1 MPKDKP
7 EKKAKDQPDMNAAPA
22 PSKKAAGKAVTTAA
36 AASGEVRAK
45 VKKPAKEPAK
55 AAPTTASAAPAKAS
69 PVTAQAEPA
78 VAKET
83 EAPKADAVAEKHAPV
98 VKVRRQ
104 VLTASEQRMEENKPG
119 GAQPAPVAPA
129 SPAPTASL
137 TPPAAHPVTPAIT
150 PADRHAE
157 SSPAVADDA
166 ATAAQQLRDKIVVIK
181 PPIIVKDLA
190 AKLGLKPYQIIH
202 HLMEMNIFT
211 SANQALEEEVARKLS
226 TKLGFTFEIE
236 KREKGAG
243 LVHAPAKIVE
253 PTKGP
258 VPIAPSELQ
267 SRPPVITFMG
277 HVDHGKT
284 SLLDAIR
291 KAHVAAG
298 EAGGITQHIG
308 AYTVKR
314 GTQTI
319 TFLDT
324 PGHEAFT
331 AMRARGANVTDIVVL
346 VVAADDGIMPT
357 TLEAINHARAAK
369 VQLMV
374 AINKIDLPGANLVR
388 VKGQLQEQGLVAEE
402 YGGDTIICE
411 VSATKGIGI
420 EKLLEMM
427 LLQAEILELRANPR
441 GLSRGTVI
449 EAQFEQGRGP
459 TSTVLVQQGTLRVG
473 DAILA
478 GPYYGRVKALINDL
492 GQQVKEAGPSI
503 PVKVLGLD
511 GAPSPGE
518 EYNILKNEKEAREL
532 AENRRDKLRLGKL
545 EAPPRVTLENLFEAI
560 ADEKHKVFK
569 LIIKGDVQGSVE
581 AIVTA
586 LKKIDSDKIDLD
598 IVLSSAGA
606 ISESDILLAKAS
618 QAVVI
623 GFNTRTD
630 NAAANAAKRE
640 GVQIKLFSI
649 IYELIDQVKEAMA
662 GLLDPELRETAL
674 GTALVK
680 QVFQLSK
687 FPVAGCSV
695 VSGRIVRNARAR
707 VVRKR
712 QPIYDGQVV
721 TLKRFQDD
729 AAEVR
734 AGLECGIRLG
744 DFNDYLAD
752 DTIECYQL
760 EKFAQAL

>member
-1 MPKDKP
+1 MLKDKP
-7 EKKAKDQPDMNAAPA
+7 EKKAKHDRTAASAPA
-22 PSKKAAGKAVTTAA
+22 KKAAGKGAVA
-36 AASGEVRAK
+36 AASGEARGKARK
-45 VKKPAKEPAK
+45 PAK
-55 AAPTTASAAPAKAS
+55 AAPTAAPSHGKAKPPVKKEIEKPIAETVAKAP
-69 PVTAQAEPA
+69 PVEPPA
-78 VAKET
+78 
-83 EAPKADAVAEKHAPV
+83 APKA
-98 VKVRRQ
+98 RRQ
-104 VLTASEQRMEENKPG
+104 VLTASEQGMAENKP
-119 GAQPAPVAPA
+119 AVAASAHPKPAATPVPVPTPVPPVAPA
-129 SPAPTASL
+129 GKAADKSAESPL
-137 TPPAAHPVTPAIT
+137 DAA
-150 PADRHAE
+150 PADEAALAAE
-157 SSPAVADDA
+157 
-166 ATAAQQLRDKIVVIK
+166 QLRNKVVVIK
-181 PPIIVKDLA
+181 PPILVKDLA

-211 SANQALEEEVARKLS
+211 SANQAIEEEVARKLCA
-226 TKLGFTFEIE
+226 KLGFTFEIE

-243 LVHAPAKIVE
+243 LVHAPVKIVE
-253 PTKGP
+253 PPKPAP
-258 VPIAPSELQ
+258 VAASDLQ
-267 SRPPVITFMG
+267 PRPPVITFMG

-314 GTQTI
+314 GTHTI

-357 TLEAINHARAAK
+357 TIEAINHARAAK

-402 YGGDTIICE
+402 YGGETIICE

-441 GLSRGTVI
+441 GQSRGTVI

-459 TSTVLVQQGTLRVG
+459 TATVLVQQGTLRIG

-478 GPYYGRVKALINDL
+478 GPYYGRVKALINDV
-492 GQQVKEAGPSI
+492 GQNVKEAGPSI

-518 EYNILKNEKEAREL
+518 EYNVLKNEREAREL
-532 AENRRDKLRLGKL
+532 AEDRRDKLRLGKL

-674 GTALVK
+674 GVAVVK

-695 VSGRIVRNARAR
+695 ASGRIVRNARAR

-712 QPIYDGQVV
+712 QPIYDGQIV

-760 EKFAQAL
+760 EKFAQSL

>member
-1 MPKDKP
+1 MT
-7 EKKAKDQPDMNAAPA
+7 AAPA
-22 PSKKAAGKAVTTAA
+22 PAKKAAGKAVTAA
-36 AASGEVRAK
+36 TASGEAKTK
-45 VKKPAKEPAK
+45 VKKPAKEPVK
-55 AAPTTASAAPAKAS
+55 AISAPEKTRHPVKKTIEKPIAEVAAETPA
-69 PVTAQAEPA
+69 P
-78 VAKET
+78 
-83 EAPKADAVAEKHAPV
+83 APKA
-98 VKVRRQ
+98 RRQ
-104 VLTASEQRMEENKPG
+104 VLTASEQRMSENKPAG
-119 GAQPAPVAPA
+119 SVIKPEAAAVPAPAPVVSVSPAAPA
-129 SPAPTASL
+129 GK
-137 TPPAAHPVTPAIT
+137 
-150 PADRHAE
+150 PADKSAE
-157 SSPAVADDA
+157 SASAADEA
-166 ATAAQQLRDKIVVIK
+166 ALAAQYLRDKIVVIK

-190 AKLGLKPYQIIH
+190 AKLGMKPFQIIH

-211 SANQALEEEVARKLS
+211 GPTQALEEEVARKLCA
-226 TKLGFTFEIE
+226 KLGFTFEIE

-243 LVHAPAKIVE
+243 LVHAPVKIIE
-253 PTKGP
+253 PPKPEP
-258 VPIAPSELQ
+258 VAASELQ
-267 SRPPVITFMG
+267 LRPPVITFMG

-284 SLLDAIR
+284 SLLDTIR

-357 TLEAINHARAAK
+357 TIEAINHARAAK

-441 GLSRGTVI
+441 GQSRGTVI

-459 TSTVLVQQGTLRVG
+459 TATVLVRQGTLRIG

-478 GPYYGRVKALINDL
+478 GPYYGRVKALINDI
-492 GQQVKEAGPSI
+492 GQNVKEAGPSI
-503 PVKVLGLD
+503 PVKILGLD

-518 EYNILKNEKEAREL
+518 EYNVLKNEKEAREL
-532 AENRRDKLRLGKL
+532 AEDRRDKLRLGKL

-560 ADEKHKVFK
+560 ADEKHKVLK

-586 LKKIDSDKIDLD
+586 LKKIDSEKIDLD
-598 IVLSSAGA
+598 VVLSSAGA

-630 NAAANAAKRE
+630 NSAANAAKRE

-649 IYELIDQVKEAMA
+649 IYELIDQVKEAMV

-674 GTALVK
+674 GTAVVK

-760 EKFAQAL
+760 EKFTQSL

>member
-1 MPKDKP
+1 MPTKSTTKAKEPSDVTATPAPAKKAASKAPSSEPKAKAAKPAKEKEPVKKAAEKAETPAKADEPKAEAPAAPEEAKPVEAKKAVAHRPILTASELRMMENKADKP
-7 EKKAKDQPDMNAAPA
+7 ESKPVVSTPEPEAAASAPAAAPA
-22 PSKKAAGKAVTTAA
+22 PAA
-36 AASGEVRAK
+36 ATAK
-45 VKKPAKEPAK
+45 VEVAVE
-55 AAPTTASAAPAKAS
+55 
-69 PVTAQAEPA
+69 QDPA
-78 VAKET
+78 V
-83 EAPKADAVAEKHAPV
+83 
-98 VKVRRQ
+98 
-104 VLTASEQRMEENKPG
+104 
-119 GAQPAPVAPA
+119 
-129 SPAPTASL
+129 
-137 TPPAAHPVTPAIT
+137 
-150 PADRHAE
+150 
-157 SSPAVADDA
+157 
-166 ATAAQQLRDKIVVIK
+166 AAQQLKDKIVVIK

-190 AKLGLKPYQIIH
+190 TKLGLKPYQIIH

-211 SANQALEEEVARKLS
+211 SANQAIEEEVARKLT

-243 LVHAPAKIVE
+243 QIHAPVKIVE
-253 PTKGP
+253 PPKPAP
-258 VPIAPSELQ
+258 VQASELQ
-267 SRPPVITFMG
+267 SRPPVIAFMG

-291 KAHVAAG
+291 KARVAAG

-314 GTQTI
+314 GNSQI

-357 TLEAINHARAAK
+357 TIEAINHAKAAK
-369 VQLMV
+369 VQIMV
-374 AINKIDLPGANLVR
+374 AINKIDLPAANIQR
-388 VKGQLQEQGLVAEE
+388 VKGQLQEQGLVAED
-402 YGGDTIICE
+402 YGGDTIMCE
-411 VSATKGIGI
+411 VSATKGVGI

-427 LLQAEILELRANPR
+427 LLQSEILELKANPR
-441 GLSRGTVI
+441 GLSRGTII

-459 TSTVLVQQGTLRVG
+459 TATVLVQQGTLHVG
-473 DAILA
+473 DAMLA

-492 GQQVKEAGPSI
+492 GQSVKEAGPSI

-532 AENRRDKLRLGKL
+532 ADDRREKLRLGKL
-545 EAPPRVTLENLFEAI
+545 EAPARITLENLFEAI
-560 ADEKHKVFK
+560 ADEKHKVLK

-581 AIVTA
+581 AIVSS
-586 LKKIDSDKIDLD
+586 LKKIESKKIDLE

-618 QAVVI
+618 GAVVI

-630 NAAANAAKRE
+630 NSAANAAKRE

-649 IYELIDQVKEAMA
+649 IYELIDQVKEAMV

-674 GTALVK
+674 GNAVVK
-680 QVFQLSK
+680 QVFNLSK

-695 VSGRIVRNARAR
+695 QSGRVVRNARAR
-707 VVRKR
+707 VMRKR
-712 QPIYDGQVV
+712 QPIYDGQIVA
-721 TLKRFQDD
+721 LKRFQDD

-744 DFNDYLAD
+744 DFNEYMAD
-752 DTIECYQL
+752 DIIECYQL
-760 EKFAQAL
+760 EKFAQTL

>member
-1 MPKDKP
+1 
-7 EKKAKDQPDMNAAPA
+7 MNAAPSPA
-22 PSKKAAGKAVTTAA
+22 KKAAGKTASA
-36 AASGEVRAK
+36 PSEVKGEAK
-45 VKKPAKEPAK
+45 VKARKSAKDPAK
-55 AAPTTASAAPAKAS
+55 APAPA
-69 PVTAQAEPA
+69 P
-78 VAKET
+78 ET
-83 EAPKADAVAEKHAPV
+83 VEAPVKKKIEEPVAAAVPEPTAVVPKAK
-98 VKVRRQ
+98 RQ
-104 VLTASEQRMEENKPG
+104 VLTASEQRMAENKPASTLSPTAPAG
-119 GAQPAPVAPA
+119 TPAPPTAPA
-129 SPAPTASL
+129 AKPAEKTVEASSPG
-137 TPPAAHPVTPAIT
+137 AAPAI
-150 PADRHAE
+150 
-157 SSPAVADDA
+157 DDA
-166 ATAAQQLRDKIVVIK
+166 ALAAQQLNDKIVVIK

-211 SANQALEEEVARKLS
+211 SAGQALEEDVARKLCA
-226 TKLGFTFEIE
+226 KLGFTFEIE

-243 LVHAPAKIVE
+243 LVHAPVKIVE
-253 PTKGP
+253 PPKPAP
-258 VPIAPSELQ
+258 VAASDLQ
-267 SRPPVITFMG
+267 PRPPVITFMG

-291 KAHVAAG
+291 TARVAAG

-314 GTQTI
+314 GNHTI

-331 AMRARGANVTDIVVL
+331 AMRARGATVTDIVIL

-357 TLEAINHARAAK
+357 TIEAIKHARAAK

-441 GLSRGTVI
+441 GPSRGTVI

-459 TSTVLVQQGTLRVG
+459 TATVLVQHGTLHVG
-473 DAILA
+473 DALLA
-478 GPYYGRVKALINDL
+478 GPYYGRVKALINDV
-492 GQQVKEAGPSI
+492 GQNVKEAGPSI

-518 EYNILKNEKEAREL
+518 EYNVLKNEREAREL
-532 AENRRDKLRLGKL
+532 AEDRRDKLRLGKL

-560 ADEKHKVFK
+560 ADEKHKVLK

-586 LKKIDSDKIDLD
+586 LKKIDSKKIDLD

-649 IYELIDQVKEAMA
+649 IYELIDQVKEAMV
-662 GLLDPELRETAL
+662 GLLDPELRETPL
-674 GTALVK
+674 GTASVK
-680 QVFQLSK
+680 QVFNLSK

-695 VSGRIVRNARAR
+695 ISGRIVRNARAR

-744 DFNDYLAD
+744 DFNDYLVD

-760 EKFAQAL
+760 EKFTQTL

>member
-1 MPKDKP
+1 MTKDTST
-7 EKKAKDQPDMNAAPA
+7 KKAKDQPDVTAASSAPA
-22 PSKKAAGKAVTTAA
+22 KKAAVKAAPGEAKAKAV
-36 AASGEVRAK
+36 
-45 VKKPAKEPAK
+45 KPAKDKEPVK
-55 AAPTTASAAPAKAS
+55 PSAAPEKVETPES
-69 PVTAQAEPA
+69 VEPEKPAE
-78 VAKET
+78 VKV
-83 EAPKADAVAEKHAPV
+83 KAPV
-98 VKVRRQ
+98 RRPL
-104 VLTASEQRMEENKPG
+104 LTASELRMMENKADAP
-119 GAQPAPVAPA
+119 ASQPEKVEAAPVVAPA
-129 SPAPTASL
+129 ASSTPTQAQSAAKSAENFAS
-137 TPPAAHPVTPAIT
+137 T
-150 PADRHAE
+150 
-157 SSPAVADDA
+157 ADDA
-166 ATAAQQLRDKIVVIK
+166 ALAAQQLKDKAVVIK

-211 SANQALEEEVARKLS
+211 SANQALEEDVARKLCV
-226 TKLGFTFEIE
+226 KLGFTFEIE

-243 LVHAPAKIVE
+243 QVHAPVKIVE
-253 PTKGP
+253 PPKPEP
-258 VPIAPSELQ
+258 VVASDLQ
-267 SRPPVITFMG
+267 PRPPVITFMG

-291 KAHVAAG
+291 KARVASG

-314 GTQTI
+314 GNNTI

-346 VVAADDGIMPT
+346 VVAADDGIMAT
-357 TLEAINHARAAK
+357 TVEAINHARAAK

-374 AINKIDLPGANLVR
+374 AINKIDLPGANLQR

-427 LLQAEILELRANPR
+427 LLQAEVLELKANPR
-441 GLSRGTVI
+441 GHSRGTVI

-459 TSTVLVQQGTLRVG
+459 TSTILVQQGTLRVG

-478 GPYYGRVKALINDL
+478 GPFYGRVKALINDL
-492 GQQVKEAGPSI
+492 GQSVKEAGPSI
-503 PVKVLGLD
+503 PVKILGLD

-518 EYNILKNEKEAREL
+518 EYNVLKNEKEAREL
-532 AENRRDKLRLGKL
+532 AEDRRDKLRLGKL
-545 EAPPRVTLENLFEAI
+545 EAPPRMTLENLFTAI
-560 ADEKHKVFK
+560 ADEKHKVLK

-586 LKKIDSDKIDLD
+586 LKKIESKKIDLE
-598 IVLSSAGA
+598 IVLSSVGA

-618 QAVVI
+618 GAVVI

-630 NAAANAAKRE
+630 NSAANAAKRE

-649 IYELIDQVKEAMA
+649 IYELIDQVKEAMV

-687 FPVAGCSV
+687 FPVAGCTVS
-695 VSGRIVRNARAR
+695 SGRIVRNARAR

-721 TLKRFQDD
+721 ALKRFQDD
-729 AAEVR
+729 ASEVR

-744 DFNDYLAD
+744 DFNEYLAD
-752 DTIECYQL
+752 DIIECYQL
-760 EKFAQAL
+760 EKFTQSL

>member
-1 MPKDKP
+1 
-7 EKKAKDQPDMNAAPA
+7 
-22 PSKKAAGKAVTTAA
+22 
-36 AASGEVRAK
+36 
-45 VKKPAKEPAK
+45 
-55 AAPTTASAAPAKAS
+55 
-69 PVTAQAEPA
+69 
-78 VAKET
+78 
-83 EAPKADAVAEKHAPV
+83 
-98 VKVRRQ
+98 
-104 VLTASEQRMEENKPG
+104 
-119 GAQPAPVAPA
+119 
-129 SPAPTASL
+129 
-137 TPPAAHPVTPAIT
+137 
-150 PADRHAE
+150 
-157 SSPAVADDA
+157 
-166 ATAAQQLRDKIVVIK
+166 
-181 PPIIVKDLA
+181 
-190 AKLGLKPYQIIH
+190 LKPYQLIH

-211 SANQALEEEVARKLS
+211 SAGQALEEDVARKLCV
-226 TKLGFTFEIE
+226 KLGFTFEIE

-243 LVHAPAKIVE
+243 LVHAPVKIVE
-253 PTKGP
+253 PPKPEP
-258 VPIAPSELQ
+258 VAASDLQ
-267 SRPPVITFMG
+267 QRPPVITFMG

-314 GTQTI
+314 GNHTI

-346 VVAADDGIMPT
+346 VVAADDGMMPT
-357 TLEAINHARAAK
+357 TIEAINHARAAK
-369 VQLMV
+369 VQIMV
-374 AINKIDLPGANLVR
+374 AINKIDLPGSNLNR
-388 VKGQLQEQGLVAEE
+388 VKGQLQEHGLVPEE

-459 TSTVLVQQGTLRVG
+459 TATVLVQQGTLRVG

-478 GPYYGRVKALINDL
+478 GPFYGRVKALINDV
-492 GQQVKEAGPSI
+492 GQNVKEAGPSI
-503 PVKVLGLD
+503 PVKILGLD

-518 EYNILKNEKEAREL
+518 EYNVLKNEKEAREL
-532 AENRRDKLRLGKL
+532 AEDRRDKLRLGKL
-545 EAPPRVTLENLFEAI
+545 EAPPRITLENLFEAI

-581 AIVTA
+581 AIVA
-586 LKKIDSDKIDLD
+586 SLKKIDSKKIDLD
-598 IVLSSAGA
+598 IVLASAGA

-630 NAAANAAKRE
+630 NSAANAAKRE

-674 GTALVK
+674 GVAAVK
-680 QVFQLSK
+680 QVFHLSK

-712 QPIYDGQVV
+712 QPIYDGAIV

-729 AAEVR
+729 ASEVR

-760 EKFAQAL
+760 EKFAQSL

>member
-1 MPKDKP
+1 MDGKYPSAALP
-7 EKKAKDQPDMNAAPA
+7 SPSLQKARRSGGP
-22 PSKKAAGKAVTTAA
+22 A
-36 AASGEVRAK
+36 AASAC
-45 VKKPAKEPAK
+45 
-55 AAPTTASAAPAKAS
+55 
-69 PVTAQAEPA
+69 
-78 VAKET
+78 
-83 EAPKADAVAEKHAPV
+83 
-98 VKVRRQ
+98 
-104 VLTASEQRMEENKPG
+104 
-119 GAQPAPVAPA
+119 
-129 SPAPTASL
+129 
-137 TPPAAHPVTPAIT
+137 AAHAHAKPVESHLSS
-150 PADRHAE
+150 ADE
-157 SSPAVADDA
+157 A
-166 ATAAQQLRDKIVVIK
+166 ALAAQHLKDKVVVIK

-211 SANQALEEEVARKLS
+211 SANQALEEEVARKLCA
-226 TKLGFTFEIE
+226 KLGFTFEIE

-243 LVHAPAKIVE
+243 LVHAPVKIVE

-258 VPIAPSELQ
+258 VAVEPSELQ

-291 KAHVAAG
+291 KTQVASG

-314 GTQTI
+314 GNQTI

-357 TLEAINHARAAK
+357 TIEAINHARAAK

-388 VKGQLQEQGLVAEE
+388 VKGQLQEQGLVPEE

-427 LLQAEILELRANPR
+427 LLQSEVLELKANPR
-441 GLSRGTVI
+441 GHSRGTVI

-459 TSTVLVQQGTLRVG
+459 TSTVLVQQGTLHVG

-478 GPYYGRVKALINDL
+478 GPFYGRVKALINDM
-492 GQQVKEAGPSI
+492 GQNVKEAGPSI
-503 PVKVLGLD
+503 PVKILGLD

-518 EYNILKNEKEAREL
+518 EYNVLKNEREAREL
-532 AENRRDKLRLGKL
+532 AEDRRDKLRLGKL
-545 EAPPRVTLENLFEAI
+545 EAPAKITLENLFEAI
-560 ADEKHKVFK
+560 ADEKHKVLK

-581 AIVTA
+581 AIVTS
-586 LKKIDSDKIDLD
+586 LKKIDSKKIDLD
-598 IVLSSAGA
+598 IVLASAGA

-649 IYELIDQVKEAMA
+649 IYELIDQVKEAMV

-707 VVRKR
+707 VMRKR
-712 QPIYDGQVV
+712 QPIYDGAVV

-729 AAEVR
+729 ASEVR

-760 EKFAQAL
+760 EKFTQTL

>member
-1 MPKDKP
+1 MPKEKP
-7 EKKAKDQPDMNAAPA
+7 QKKAKDEPEMNAAPA
-22 PSKKAAGKAVTTAA
+22 PAKKAKAST
-36 AASGEVRAK
+36 GETK
-45 VKKPAKEPAK
+45 AK
-55 AAPTTASAAPAKAS
+55 AAKAPKGAKAPESELVAPVAKTEAAAPS
-69 PVTAQAEPA
+69 PAAPIAPPEKEPDA
-78 VAKET
+78 R
-83 EAPKADAVAEKHAPV
+83 PK
-98 VKVRRQ
+98 RQ
-104 VLTASEQRMEENKPG
+104 VLTASEQRMEENN
-119 GAQPAPVAPA
+119 APA
-129 SPAPTASL
+129 EVKKPAAAPTPEAKPTAPAASA
-137 TPPAAHPVTPAIT
+137 PPAAPAAAKAGGETVSHPP
-150 PADRHAE
+150 E
-157 SSPAVADDA
+157 DA
-166 ATAAQQLRDKIVVIK
+166 ALAAQQLRDKIVVIK

-190 AKLGLKPYQIIH
+190 QKLGLKGFQIIH

-211 SANQALEEEVARKLS
+211 GPTQALEEEVARKLS
-226 TKLGFTFEIE
+226 AKLGFTFEIE

-243 LVHAPAKIVE
+243 QVHAPVKIVE
-253 PTKGP
+253 PPKPEP
-258 VPIAPSELQ
+258 VAASDLAP
-267 SRPPVITFMG
+267 RPPVITLMG

-291 KAHVAAG
+291 KARVAAG

-314 GTQTI
+314 GNQTI

-331 AMRARGANVTDIVVL
+331 AMRARGAKTTDIVVL

-357 TLEAINHARAAK
+357 TLEAIQHARAAK

-374 AINKIDLPGANLVR
+374 AINKIDLPSANLNR
-388 VKGQLQEQGLVAEE
+388 VKGQLQEQGLVPEE
-402 YGGDTIICE
+402 YGGETIICE

-427 LLQAEILELRANPR
+427 LLQAEVLELRANPK
-441 GLSRGTVI
+441 GQSRGVVI
-449 EAQFEQGRGP
+449 ESQFEQGRGP
-459 TSTVLVQQGTLRVG
+459 TATVLVQQGTLQVG

-478 GPYYGRVKALINDL
+478 GPFYGRVKALINDL
-492 GQQVKEAGPSI
+492 GQNVKEAGPSI
-503 PVKVLGLD
+503 PVKILGLD

-518 EYNILKNEKEAREL
+518 EYNVLKHEREAREL
-532 AENRRDKLRLGKL
+532 AEDRRDKLRLGKL
-545 EAPPRVTLENLFEAI
+545 EAPPRMTLENLFEAI
-560 ADEKHKVFK
+560 ADEKHKVLK
-569 LIIKGDVQGSVE
+569 LILKGDVQGSVE
-581 AIVTA
+581 AIVTS
-586 LKKIDSDKIDLD
+586 LKKIESTKIDLD
-598 IVLSSAGA
+598 IVSGA
-606 ISESDILLAKAS
+606 VGPISESDILLAKAS
-618 QAVVI
+618 NAVVI

-649 IYELIDQVKEAMA
+649 IYELIDQVKEAMV
-662 GLLDPELRETAL
+662 GMLDPELRESSL
-674 GTALVK
+674 GSAVVK

-695 VSGRIVRNARAR
+695 TSGRIVRNGRAR

-712 QPIYDGQVV
+712 QPIYDGAVV

-744 DFNDYLAD
+744 DFNDYLVD
-752 DTIECYQL
+752 DIIECYQL
-760 EKFAQAL
+760 EKVPQGL

>member
-1 MPKDKP
+1 
-7 EKKAKDQPDMNAAPA
+7 MNAAPA
-22 PSKKAAGKAVTTAA
+22 PAKKAAGKAAST
-36 AASGEVRAK
+36 SGEAALAESKGENKAK
-45 VKKPAKEPAK
+45 AKKPAKEPAK
-55 AAPTTASAAPAKAS
+55 AAPLSHP
-69 PVTAQAEPA
+69 AEPA
-78 VAKET
+78 AAKEVAKPVT
-83 EAPKADAVAEKHAPV
+83 DAAARPAAAPPKPK
-98 VKVRRQ
+98 RQ
-104 VLTASEQRMEENKPG
+104 VLTASEQRMMENKPADG
-119 GAQPAPVAPA
+119 VLPGPVAPASAAPAAVPTAQVAPPTAPVAPA
-129 SPAPTASL
+129 A
-137 TPPAAHPVTPAIT
+137 
-150 PADRHAE
+150 PADKPAE
-157 SSPAVADDA
+157 SLPSGADDA
-166 ATAAQQLRDKIVVIK
+166 AIAAQQLRDKIVVIK

-211 SANQALEEEVARKLS
+211 SANQALEEEVGRKLA

-243 LVHAPAKIVE
+243 LVHAPVKIVE
-253 PTKGP
+253 PPKQAP
-258 VPIAPSELQ
+258 VAASELQ
-267 SRPPVITFMG
+267 ARPPVITFMG

-357 TLEAINHARAAK
+357 TIEAINHARAAK
-369 VQLMV
+369 VPIMV

-441 GLSRGTVI
+441 GQSRGTVI

-459 TSTVLVQQGTLRVG
+459 TATVLVQQGTLRVG

-478 GPYYGRVKALINDL
+478 GPYYGRIKALINDV

-518 EYNILKNEKEAREL
+518 EYNVLKNEREAREL
-532 AENRRDKLRLGKL
+532 AEDRRDKLRLGKL

-598 IVLSSAGA
+598 IVLSTAGA

-760 EKFAQAL
+760 EKFPQSL

>member
-7 EKKAKDQPDMNAAPA
+7 EPKPADQPDMNATPTPA
-22 PSKKAAGKAVTTAA
+22 KKAAAKSP
-36 AASGEVRAK
+36 SGEAK
-45 VKKPAKEPAK
+45 PKAKKPAKEPVA
-55 AAPTTASAAPAKAS
+55 TAAPAT
-69 PVTAQAEPA
+69 VEA
-78 VAKET
+78 VEAKV
-83 EAPKADAVAEKHAPV
+83 EAPVKVEAAPV
-98 VKVRRQ
+98 AAPVEEAPVIIRQ
-104 VLTASEQRMEENKPG
+104 RQPTLTASERRMAENRPAG
-119 GAQPAPVAPA
+119 SPPEPPPVVAPAPVAT
-129 SPAPTASL
+129 PAP
-137 TPPAAHPVTPAIT
+137 AAPK
-150 PADRHAE
+150 PADATA
-157 SSPAVADDA
+157 AVVDEA
-166 ATAAQQLRDKIVVIK
+166 ALAAQQLKDKIVVIK

-190 AKLGLKPYQIIH
+190 AKLGMKPFQIIH

-211 SANQALEEEVARKLS
+211 GPTQALEEDIARKLS

-243 LVHAPAKIVE
+243 LVHAPVKIVE
-253 PTKGP
+253 PPKPAP
-258 VPIAPSELQ
+258 VAASELQ
-267 SRPPVITFMG
+267 HRPPVITFMG

-284 SLLDAIR
+284 SLLDSIR
-291 KAHVAAG
+291 KAHVASG

-314 GTQTI
+314 GENLI

-374 AINKIDLPGANLVR
+374 AINKIDLPGANLNR
-388 VKGQLQEQGLVAEE
+388 VKGQLQEHGLVPEE

-473 DAILA
+473 DALLA
-478 GPYYGRVKALINDL
+478 GPFYGRIKALINDL

-518 EYNILKNEKEAREL
+518 EYNVLKNEKEAREL
-532 AENRRDKLRLGKL
+532 AEDRRHKLRLGKL
-545 EAPPRVTLENLFEAI
+545 EAPPRMTLENLFTAI
-560 ADEKHKVFK
+560 ADEKHKVLK

-586 LKKIDSDKIDLD
+586 LKKIDSKKIDLD
-598 IVLSSAGA
+598 IVMASAGA

-618 QAVVI
+618 NAVVI

-649 IYELIDQVKEAMA
+649 IYELIDQVKEAMV

-674 GTALVK
+674 GVASVK

-687 FPVAGCSV
+687 FPVAGCTV

-729 AAEVR
+729 ASEVR

-760 EKFAQAL
+760 EKFTQSL

>member
-1 MPKDKP
+1 MPKEEKVATRP
-7 EKKAKDQPDMNAAPA
+7 AAPRSPKKA
-22 PSKKAAGKAVTTAA
+22 S
-36 AASGEVRAK
+36 
-45 VKKPAKEPAK
+45 AK
-55 AAPTTASAAPAKAS
+55 AAPATAGDKPRPAAKAAKTAAPKAAPKKPEPAPVEAAAAPA
-69 PVTAQAEPA
+69 AEAKKPA
-78 VAKET
+78 
-83 EAPKADAVAEKHAPV
+83 P
-98 VKVRRQ
+98 RRSL
-104 VLTASEQRMEENKPG
+104 LTASEQRHEDNKP
-119 GAQPAPVAPA
+119 AAPAADKAAPEASAPAKAPAAAPV
-129 SPAPTASL
+129 
-137 TPPAAHPVTPAIT
+137 PAAAAAPVKGADSAPGPGDEAAI
-150 PADRHAE
+150 
-157 SSPAVADDA
+157 
-166 ATAAQQLRDKIVVIK
+166 AAQQLREKLVVIK

-190 AKLGLKPYQIIH
+190 AKLALKPYQIIH

-211 SANQALEEEVARKLS
+211 SAAQSLEEEVARKLC

-243 LVHAPAKIVE
+243 QVHAPVKIVE
-253 PTKGP
+253 PPKPEP
-258 VPIAPSELQ
+258 VEASDLQ

-291 KAHVAAG
+291 QARVAAG
-298 EAGGITQHIG
+298 EAGGITQHMG

-314 GTQTI
+314 GTHTI

-346 VVAADDGIMPT
+346 VVAADDGVMPT
-357 TLEAINHARAAK
+357 TIEAINHARAAK

-402 YGGDTIICE
+402 YGGETIICE

-427 LLQAEILELRANPR
+427 LLQAEVLELKANPR

-459 TSTVLVQQGTLRVG
+459 TATVLVQHGTLTVG
-473 DAILA
+473 DAVLA

-492 GQQVKEAGPSI
+492 GQNVKEAGPSI
-503 PVKVLGLD
+503 PVKILGLN

-518 EYNILKNEKEAREL
+518 EYNVLKNEREARVL
-532 AENRRDKLRLGKL
+532 AEDRADKIRLGKL
-545 EAPPRVTLENLFEAI
+545 EAPARVTLENLFEAI
-560 ADEKHKVFK
+560 ADEQRKVLK

-581 AIVTA
+581 AIVTS
-586 LKKIDSDKIDLD
+586 LKKIESKKIDLE
-598 IVLSSAGA
+598 IVLASAGA

-630 NAAANAAKRE
+630 NSAANAAKRE

-649 IYELIDQVKEAMA
+649 IYELIDQVKEAMV
-662 GLLDPELRETAL
+662 GMLDPELRETHL

-695 VSGRIVRNARAR
+695 QSGRIVRNARAR
-707 VVRKR
+707 VLRRR
-712 QPIYDGQVV
+712 QPIYDGAVV

-744 DFNDYLAD
+744 DFNEYLAED
-752 DTIECYQL
+752 VIECYQL
-760 EKFAQAL
+760 EKFTQTL

>member
-1 MPKDKP
+1 MPKDKLEKTATAKP
-7 EKKAKDQPDMNAAPA
+7 EMTAAPA
-22 PSKKAAGKAVTTAA
+22 PVKKAAAK
-36 AASGEVRAK
+36 AASGETK
-45 VKKPAKEPAK
+45 AK
-55 AAPTTASAAPAKAS
+55 ATKSVVKAS
-69 PVTAQAEPA
+69 PAPEKAEPSA
-78 VAKET
+78 EIKNPEPVSAPVT
-83 EAPKADAVAEKHAPV
+83 PKAKRHI
-98 VKVRRQ
+98 
-104 VLTASEQRMEENKPG
+104 LTASEQRMMENK
-119 GAQPAPVAPA
+119 GAGHSKPEPAAPTSTPEAAASTAVTVPAPAAKPA
-129 SPAPTASL
+129 DKPVESPAAT
-137 TPPAAHPVTPAIT
+137 
-150 PADRHAE
+150 
-157 SSPAVADDA
+157 ADDA
-166 ATAAQQLRDKIVVIK
+166 ALAAQQLRDKIVVIK

-211 SANQALEEEVARKLS
+211 SANQSLEEEVARKLCA
-226 TKLGFTFEIE
+226 KIGFTFEIE

-243 LVHAPAKIVE
+243 LVHAPVKIIE
-253 PTKGP
+253 PPKPAP
-258 VPIAPSELQ
+258 VAASELQ
-267 SRPPVITFMG
+267 PRPPVITFMG

-314 GTQTI
+314 GTHTI

-357 TLEAINHARAAK
+357 TIEAITHARAAK
-369 VQLMV
+369 VQIMV

-459 TSTVLVQQGTLRVG
+459 TATVLVQQGTLHVG

-478 GPYYGRVKALINDL
+478 GPFYGRVKALINDL
-492 GQQVKEAGPSI
+492 GQNVKEAGPSI
-503 PVKVLGLD
+503 PVKILGLD

-518 EYNILKNEKEAREL
+518 EYNVLKNEKEAREL
-532 AENRRDKLRLGKL
+532 AEDRGDKLRLGKL
-545 EAPPRVTLENLFEAI
+545 EAPPRITLENLFEAI
-560 ADEKHKVFK
+560 ADEKHKVLK

-581 AIVTA
+581 AIVA
-586 LKKIDSDKIDLD
+586 SLKKIESKKIDLD
-598 IVLSSAGA
+598 IVSAMAGS

-649 IYELIDQVKEAMA
+649 IYELLDQVKEAMV
-662 GLLDPELRETAL
+662 GLLDPELRETPL
-674 GTALVK
+674 GTAVVK

-695 VSGRIVRNARAR
+695 SSGRIVRNARAR
-707 VVRKR
+707 IVRKR
-712 QPIYDGQVV
+712 QPIYDGAVA

-729 AAEVR
+729 ASEVR

-744 DFNDYLAD
+744 DFNDYLVD
-752 DTIECYQL
+752 DIIECYQL
-760 EKFAQAL
+760 EKFTQSL

>member
-1 MPKDKP
+1 MPKE
-7 EKKAKDQPDMNAAPA
+7 EKAAATTAAPRSTKKVAGKAAPA
-22 PSKKAAGKAVTTAA
+22 EKSAEKSRPAAKSAKAPGEKVPHKKTEETTVEEPIVTPVIETAA
-36 AASGEVRAK
+36 PVEAV
-45 VKKPAKEPAK
+45 EPVE
-55 AAPTTASAAPAKAS
+55 
-69 PVTAQAEPA
+69 PVAEPEP
-78 VAKET
+78 VRKI
-83 EAPKADAVAEKHAPV
+83 APK
-98 VKVRRQ
+98 RSL
-104 VLTASEQRMEENKPG
+104 LTASEQRHIDNMEKAVAG
-119 GAQPAPVAPA
+119 TDAPA
-129 SPAPTASL
+129 AAAPAAASSPAPAK
-137 TPPAAHPVTPAIT
+137 
-150 PADRHAE
+150 E
-157 SSPAVADDA
+157 AVAA
-166 ATAAQQLRDKIVVIK
+166 APAGIDEAALAAQQLRDKIVVIK

-211 SANQALEEEVARKLS
+211 SANQSLEEEVARKLS
-226 TKLGFTFEIE
+226 IKLGFTFEIE

-243 LVHAPAKIVE
+243 QVHAPVKIVE
-253 PTKGP
+253 PPKP
-258 VPIAPSELQ
+258 APAVASELQ
-267 SRPPVITFMG
+267 PRPPVITFMG

-291 KAHVAAG
+291 KARVASG

-314 GTQTI
+314 GTHTI

-331 AMRARGANVTDIVVL
+331 AMRSRGANVTDIVVL

-357 TLEAINHARAAK
+357 TIEAINHARAAK
-369 VQLMV
+369 VQIMV

-402 YGGDTIICE
+402 YGGETIMCE

-427 LLQAEILELRANPR
+427 LLQAEILELKANPHGPAR
-441 GLSRGTVI
+441 GSII
-449 EAQFEQGRGP
+449 ESQFEQGRGP
-459 TSTVLVQQGTLRVG
+459 TATALVRHGTLTVG

-478 GPYYGRVKALINDL
+478 GPFYGRVKALINDL
-492 GQQVKEAGPSI
+492 GQNVKEAGPSI
-503 PVKVLGLD
+503 PVKILGLN

-518 EYNILKNEKEAREL
+518 EFNVLKNEREAREL
-532 AENRRDKLRLGKL
+532 AEDRADKLRLGKL

-560 ADEKHKVFK
+560 ADEQHKVLK

-581 AIVTA
+581 AIVA
-586 LKKIDSDKIDLD
+586 SLKKIESKKIDLD
-598 IVLSSAGA
+598 IVLASAGA

-618 QAVVI
+618 GAVVI
-623 GFNTRTD
+623 GFNTKTD
-630 NAAANAAKRE
+630 NSAANAAKRE

-649 IYELIDQVKEAMA
+649 IYELLDQVKEAMV
-662 GLLDPELRETAL
+662 GLLDPELRETPL
-674 GTALVK
+674 GTAVVK

-695 VSGRIVRNARAR
+695 QSGRIVRNARAR
-707 VVRKR
+707 VVRRR
-712 QPIYDGQVV
+712 QPIYDGAVA

-729 AAEVR
+729 ASEVR

-744 DFNDYLAD
+744 DFNEYLPD
-752 DTIECYQL
+752 DIIECYQL
-760 EKFAQAL
+760 EKFTQTL

>member
-1 MPKDKP
+1 MSKEKP
-7 EKKAKDQPDMNAAPA
+7 EKKAKADMTAAPA
-22 PSKKAAGKAVTTAA
+22 PAKKAAGKAATASTT
-36 AASGEVRAK
+36 ASGETAKAK
-45 VKKPAKEPAK
+45 VKKPAKDPAK
-55 AAPTTASAAPAKAS
+55 ATHEHEVEKTKTPSPNESEKPATETAAPKTASA
-69 PVTAQAEPA
+69 
-78 VAKET
+78 
-83 EAPKADAVAEKHAPV
+83 PKAA
-98 VKVRRQ
+98 RQ
-104 VLTASEQRMEENKPG
+104 VLTASEMRMMENKPQG
-119 GAQPAPVAPA
+119 EVSQPKPAPAPA
-129 SPAPTASL
+129 AAPAPT
-137 TPPAAHPVTPAIT
+137 PAPEGTPAPT
-150 PADRHAE
+150 V
-157 SSPAVADDA
+157 AVAKPPETAASAVVEDA
-166 ATAAQQLRDKIVVIK
+166 ALAAQQLRDKIVVIK
-181 PPIIVKDLA
+181 PPIIVKDMA

-211 SANQALEEEVARKLS
+211 SANQALEEEIARKLS
-226 TKLGFTFEIE
+226 AKLGFTFEIE

-243 LVHAPAKIVE
+243 LVHAPVKIVE
-253 PTKGP
+253 PPKPEP
-258 VPIAPSELQ
+258 VAASELQ
-267 SRPPVITFMG
+267 TRPPVITFMG

-291 KAHVAAG
+291 KARVAAG

-314 GTQTI
+314 GTHTI

-357 TLEAINHARAAK
+357 TLEAISHARAAK
-369 VQLMV
+369 VQIMV
-374 AINKIDLPGANLVR
+374 AINKIDLPGANLNR
-388 VKGQLQEQGLVAEE
+388 IKGQLQEHGLVPEE
-402 YGGDTIICE
+402 YGGDTIVCE

-441 GLSRGTVI
+441 GKSRGSVV
-449 EAQFEQGRGP
+449 ESQFEQGRGP
-459 TSTVLVQQGTLRVG
+459 TATVLVRQGTLHIG

-478 GPYYGRVKALINDL
+478 GPFYGRVKALINDV
-492 GQQVKEAGPSI
+492 GQSVKEAGPSI
-503 PVKVLGLD
+503 PVKILGLD

-518 EYNILKNEKEAREL
+518 EYNVLKNEREAREL
-532 AENRRDKLRLGKL
+532 AEDRRDKLRLGKL

-560 ADEKHKVFK
+560 ADEKHKVLK
-569 LIIKGDVQGSVE
+569 LIIKSDVQGSVE
-581 AIVTA
+581 AIVTS
-586 LKKIDSDKIDLD
+586 LKKIDSKKIDLD
-598 IVLSSAGA
+598 IVSSSVGA

-618 QAVVI
+618 GAVVI

-630 NAAANAAKRE
+630 NSAANAAKRE
-640 GVQIKLFSI
+640 GVQIKLYSI
-649 IYELIDQVKEAMA
+649 IYELIDQVKESMA

-695 VSGRIVRNARAR
+695 LSGRIVRNARAR
-707 VVRKR
+707 VMRKR

-760 EKFAQAL
+760 EKFAQTL

>member
-7 EKKAKDQPDMNAAPA
+7 EKKVKDKPEMSAASAPA
-22 PSKKAAGKAVTTAA
+22 KKPTAKAAGTAA
-36 AASGEVRAK
+36 PGE
-45 VKKPAKEPAK
+45 AK
-55 AAPTTASAAPAKAS
+55 AKKSAKDPVSSGAVPASAAAPAKSEIAGK
-69 PVTAQAEPA
+69 TATEKPA
-78 VAKET
+78 
-83 EAPKADAVAEKHAPV
+83 ADAVVEAPPAA
-98 VKVRRQ
+98 KVRRQ
-104 VLTASEQRMEENKPG
+104 VLTASEQRMAENKP
-119 GAQPAPVAPA
+119 APIVAPAPVQATATAPVATPVPEPDPVSTAAAAPA
-129 SPAPTASL
+129 AKPAE
-137 TPPAAHPVTPAIT
+137 TPSAAT
-150 PADRHAE
+150 
-157 SSPAVADDA
+157 DDA
-166 ATAAQQLRDKIVVIK
+166 ALAAQQLRDKIVVIK

-211 SANQALEEEVARKLS
+211 SATQALEEEVARKLCA
-226 TKLGFTFEIE
+226 KLGFTFEIE

-243 LVHAPAKIVE
+243 LVHAPVKIVE
-253 PTKGP
+253 PPKP
-258 VPIAPSELQ
+258 EPAAASDLQ
-267 SRPPVITFMG
+267 PRPPVITFMG

-346 VVAADDGIMPT
+346 VVAADDGMMPT

-369 VQLMV
+369 VQIMV
-374 AINKIDLPGANLVR
+374 AINKIDLAGADLRR
-388 VKGQLQEQGLVAEE
+388 VKGQLQEQGLVPEE
-402 YGGDTIICE
+402 YGGDTIISE

-441 GLSRGTVI
+441 GQSRGTVI

-459 TSTVLVQQGTLRVG
+459 TATVLVQQGTLRVG
-473 DAILA
+473 DALLA
-478 GPYYGRVKALINDL
+478 GPYYGRVKALINDV
-492 GQQVKEAGPSI
+492 GQNVKEAGPSI

-518 EYNILKNEKEAREL
+518 EYNVLKNEREAREL
-532 AENRRDKLRLGKL
+532 AEDRRDKLRLGKL
-545 EAPPRVTLENLFEAI
+545 EAPPRITLENLFEAI
-560 ADEKHKVFK
+560 ADEKHKVLK

-581 AIVTA
+581 AIVTS
-586 LKKIDSDKIDLD
+586 LKKIDSKKIDLD
-598 IVLSSAGA
+598 IVLASAGA

-640 GVQIKLFSI
+640 GVQIKLYSI
-649 IYELIDQVKEAMA
+649 IYELLDQVKEAMV

-707 VVRKR
+707 IVRKR
-712 QPIYDGQVV
+712 QPIYDGAVA

-729 AAEVR
+729 ASEVR

-752 DTIECYQL
+752 DLIECYQL
-760 EKFAQAL
+760 EKFTQSL

>member
-1 MPKDKP
+1 MPKDKL
-7 EKKAKDQPDMNAAPA
+7 EKKAPDSTVMNATPAPAKKAAAKTASGEAKPKVKKTAKDSAKATPAPEAPVATPAAEPAAAKTPEAPA
-22 PSKKAAGKAVTTAA
+22 PAAET
-36 AASGEVRAK
+36 
-45 VKKPAKEPAK
+45 P
-55 AAPTTASAAPAKAS
+55 APT
-69 PVTAQAEPA
+69 
-78 VAKET
+78 
-83 EAPKADAVAEKHAPV
+83 APV
-98 VKVRRQ
+98 VPEPIPEPVIKPRGPT
-104 VLTASEQRMEENKPG
+104 LTASERRMIENQGHGGVTPPPLEPAPKP
-119 GAQPAPVAPA
+119 AAAPVAAA
-129 SPAPTASL
+129 SASA
-137 TPPAAHPVTPAIT
+137 TPAAPAAPV
-150 PADRHAE
+150 
-157 SSPAVADDA
+157 VDDA
-166 ATAAQQLRDKIVVIK
+166 AVAAQQLKDKIVVIK

-190 AKLGLKPYQIIH
+190 AKLGMKPFQIVH
-202 HLMEMNIFT
+202 HLMEMNVFT
-211 SANQALEEEVARKLS
+211 GPTQALEEEVARKLS

-243 LVHAPAKIVE
+243 QVHAPVKVVE
-253 PTKGP
+253 PPKGP
-258 VPIAPSELQ
+258 LPVVPSALQ
-267 SRPPVITFMG
+267 ARPPVITFMG

-291 KAHVAAG
+291 KARVAAG

-314 GTQTI
+314 GNQII

-357 TLEAINHARAAK
+357 TVEAIKHARAAK

-427 LLQAEILELRANPR
+427 LLQAEILELRANPT
-441 GLSRGTVI
+441 GPSHGTVI
-449 EAQFEQGRGP
+449 ESQFEQGRGA
-459 TSTVLVQQGTLRVG
+459 TSTILVQEGTLRVG

-478 GPYYGRVKALINDL
+478 GPFYGRVKALINDM

-532 AENRRDKLRLGKL
+532 AEARRDKLRLGKL
-545 EAPPRVTLENLFEAI
+545 EAPPRMTLENLFTAI

-581 AIVTA
+581 AIA
-586 LKKIDSDKIDLD
+586 ASLKKIDSKKIDLD
-598 IVLSSAGA
+598 IVLASAGA

-618 QAVVI
+618 NAVVI

-640 GVQIKLFSI
+640 GVQIKLYSI

-662 GLLDPELRETAL
+662 GLLDPELRETGL
-674 GTALVK
+674 GVATVK
-680 QVFQLSK
+680 QVFNLSK

-695 VSGRIVRNARAR
+695 VSGRMVRNARAR

-712 QPIYDGQVV
+712 QPIYDGQLV

-760 EKFAQAL
+760 EKFAQTL

>member
-1 MPKDKP
+1 MIKDKP
-7 EKKAKDQPDMNAAPA
+7 EKKAKDPTDAKAAPA
-22 PSKKAAGKAVTTAA
+22 PAKKAAGKTASATTK
-36 AASGEVRAK
+36 AK
-45 VKKPAKEPAK
+45 TAKPAKDPE
-55 AAPTTASAAPAKAS
+55 KAS
-69 PVTAQAEPA
+69 PAPEKAGHAPKKKTEEPA
-78 VAKET
+78 AGET
-83 EAPKADAVAEKHAPV
+83 PAPAAPKPK
-98 VKVRRQ
+98 RS
-104 VLTASEQRMEENKPG
+104 VLTASEQRMEENNAGKAAPSE
-119 GAQPAPVAPA
+119 PAASAATTAASVAPTPA
-129 SPAPTASL
+129 SIARPAESA
-137 TPPAAHPVTPAIT
+137 PAA
-150 PADRHAE
+150 
-157 SSPAVADDA
+157 ADDA
-166 ATAAQQLRDKIVVIK
+166 AVTAQQLRDKIVVIK

-211 SANQALEEEVARKLS
+211 SANQALEEEVARKLC

-243 LVHAPAKIVE
+243 QVHAPVKIVE
-253 PTKGP
+253 PPKAEP
-258 VPIAPSELQ
+258 PAASDLQ
-267 SRPPVITFMG
+267 PRPPVITFMG

-284 SLLDAIR
+284 SLLDSIR
-291 KAHVAAG
+291 KAHVASG

-314 GTQTI
+314 GTHTI

-357 TLEAINHARAAK
+357 TIEAINHARAAK

-388 VKGQLQEQGLVAEE
+388 VKGQLQEQGLVPEE

-427 LLQAEILELRANPR
+427 LLQAEILELKANPR
-441 GLSRGTVI
+441 GQSRGTVI

-478 GPYYGRVKALINDL
+478 GPFYGRVKALINDM
-492 GQQVKEAGPSI
+492 GQNVKEAGPSI

-518 EYNILKNEKEAREL
+518 EYNVLKNEREAREL
-532 AENRRDKLRLGKL
+532 AEDRRDKLRLGKL
-545 EAPPRVTLENLFEAI
+545 EAPAKITLENLFEAI
-560 ADEKHKVFK
+560 ADEKHKVLK
-569 LIIKGDVQGSVE
+569 LVIKGDVQGSVE
-581 AIVTA
+581 AIVA
-586 LKKIDSDKIDLD
+586 SLKKIDSKKIDLD
-598 IVLSSAGA
+598 IVLASAGA

-640 GVQIKLFSI
+640 NVQIKLFSI
-649 IYELIDQVKEAMA
+649 IYELIDQVKEAMV
-662 GLLDPELRETAL
+662 GLLDPELRETPL

-687 FPVAGCSV
+687 FPVAGCTV

-707 VVRKR
+707 VMRKR
-712 QPIYDGQVV
+712 QPIYDGAVV

-729 AAEVR
+729 ASEVR

-760 EKFAQAL
+760 EKFTQSL